1 MITWN
6 GKSSDDYGVIFQSVP
21 VQTHPAR
28 KVEIVSIPGRNG
40 DLLIPENAWENY
52 EQEYEIFAG
61 AADNTAPAAFLDVA
75 SWLYEPS
82 GYALLVD
89 DFYPGYFRMA
99 HFDGPFD
106 VEFNL
111 TRVGQTSIIFNCK
124 PQWYL
129 NSGLTFA
136 NYTSTGTITNPTLYT
151 ALPNIRVYGY
161 GTVGIGS
168 QTITVAQNPWA
179 YIDID
184 CEAMDARYGANNAN
198 QYVSVT
204 GNTFPTLPPGNTG
217 IRPGGSVT
225 RVQIQPRWWTI

>member
-6 GKSSDDYGVIFQSVP
+6 GKSSDDYGVIFETVP
-21 VQTHPAR
+21 MQTHPAR

-52 EQEYEIFAG
+52 EQEYDIFAG
-61 AADNTAPAAFLDVA
+61 DADDTAPAAFLNVA
-75 SWLYEPS
+75 SWLFEPA

-106 VEFNL
+106 VEFTL
-111 TRVGQTSIIFNCK
+111 TRVGQARIAFNCK

-129 NSGLTFA
+129 NSGLA
-136 NYTSTGTITNPTLYT
+136 QQNYTEAGTITNPTLYT
-151 ALPNIRVYGY
+151 ARPNIRVYGS

-168 QTITVAQNPWA
+168 QTITIASHSWP

-184 CEAMDARYGANNAN
+184 CEAMDARYEANNAN
-198 QYVSVT
+198 NKVTVT
-204 GNTFPTLPPGNTG
+204 GSDFPTLPAGDTG
-217 IRPGGSVT
+217 ITLGGNVT

>member
-6 GKSSDDYGVIFQSVP
+6 GISSDDYDIIIKAVP

-40 DLLIPENAWENY
+40 DLLIPQNAWENY
-52 EQEYEIFAG
+52 EQPYDIFAG
-61 AADNTAPAAFLDVA
+61 EADDTAPLAFLDVA
-75 SWLYEPS
+75 SWLYEPT
-82 GYALLVD
+82 GYAILVD
-89 DFYPGYFRMA
+89 AFYPGYFRMA

-111 TRVGQTSIIFNCK
+111 TRVGQTRIVFNCK

-129 NSGLTFA
+129 NSGLTPQTF
-136 NYTSTGTITNPTLYT
+136 TESGTLTNPTPYT
-151 ALPNIRVYGY
+151 AHPNLRVYGS

-168 QTITVAQNPWA
+168 QTITIASHSWP

-184 CEAMDARYGANNAN
+184 CEAMDARYEANNAN
-198 QYVSVT
+198 SYITVT
-204 GNTFPTLPPGNTG
+204 GDVFPTLAAGDTG
-217 IRPGGSVT
+217 ITLSGVT
-225 RVQIQPRWWTI
+225 QVDIQPRWWTV